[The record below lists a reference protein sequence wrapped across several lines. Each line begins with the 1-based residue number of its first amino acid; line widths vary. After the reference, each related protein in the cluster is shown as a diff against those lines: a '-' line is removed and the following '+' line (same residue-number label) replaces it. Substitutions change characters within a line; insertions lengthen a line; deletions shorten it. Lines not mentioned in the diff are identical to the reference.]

1 MHVWLLIE
9 DSELRNILAKRLAKL
24 LASIRGEIEQVR
36 PLQWDGD
43 WEGQLAKEAQEADG
57 LILQAYRMQE
67 AVVRVRRL
75 RLLAGKARGMRCI
88 VLTLETPW
96 DLLGRLPEALIFFS
110 PGTALRRLP
119 QKPQDLV
126 KAILDI
132 PPVSSME
139 GLEPYLMPYNL
150 RWEVERREKHRQAN
164 RLGLLHLL
172 DGLRRAG
179 YIEISR
185 WQALRKRIT
194 DRLRQDFPEVEEYA
208 ALTGLLEVKTEDT
221 ALRPW
226 PRPPDP
232 FRVLLIDDEAHLG
245 WDEILAALFTP
256 GCASPHWEPPFRVFR
271 DGGTELWVMKEE
283 LCRNTDEVW
292 RALQGSLRCYGDY
305 GYLDWDLIFLDLR
318 LQPDEFKKRDIEE
331 ISGFQLFRRIRD
343 LDPTVPVLVF
353 TASERASFIRGLEHL
368 GIVGYYVKAVSEE
381 PDVSR
386 QKAEDLIES
395 VDEARRRL
403 HLRALWRHIV
413 CHVLPSVETSAG
425 AKARQICFLLCHGFL
440 QFWAAAILRAR
451 EGAFNDAIITLY
463 RFLESLRQGNLDVAL
478 PISRWLR
485 QRRNRY
491 VHYTDAAPAVV
502 AYRFL
507 QKVLEQATG
516 GRPLLE
522 CRDCFGQGGRQGGI
536 RIKIERTSTGVAVC
550 LEAPHPLGPKQIDLD
565 IPSEEAHFLTQLADA
580 GTCWLQGSRQ
590 ITRAA
595 SVCLRFHRLLRKSP
609 LWRELCPDFTP
620 IKIPPPGNG
629 GTFEFYNLIP

>member
-1 MHVWLLIE
+1 MRVWLLIE
-9 DSELRNILAKRLAKL
+9 DSELLNVLAQRLAKL
-24 LASIRGEIEQVR
+24 PTSIRGKIEQVR

-75 RLLAGKARGMRCI
+75 RLLTGRARGMRCI

-179 YIEISR
+179 YMELSR
-185 WQALRKRIT
+185 WRTLRKRII

-226 PRPPDP
+226 PRPTDP
-232 FRVLLIDDEAHLG
+232 FRILLIDDEAHLG

-256 GCASPHWEPPFRVFR
+256 GCASPHLEPPFRVFR

-292 RALQGSLRCYGDY
+292 RALQGSLQRYEDY

-318 LQPDEFKKRDIEE
+318 LQPDEFRKRDIEE

-353 TASERASFIRGLEHL
+353 TASERASFIRRLEHL

-386 QKAEDLIES
+386 QKAGDLIES
-395 VDEARRRL
+395 VEEARRRL

-413 CHVLPSVETSAG
+413 CHVLPSIGETTAG
-425 AKARQICFLLCHGFL
+425 ANARQIHFLLCHGFL
-440 QFWAAAILRAR
+440 QFWAAAILKVRQ
-451 EGAFNDAIITLY
+451 GAFNDAIITLY
-463 RFLESLRQGNLDVAL
+463 RFLESLMRGRNL
-478 PISRWLR
+478 PISPWLR

-491 VHYTDAAPAVV
+491 VHYTNAAPAVV

-516 GRPLLE
+516 GHPLLE

-536 RIKIERTSTGVAVC
+536 RIEIERTSTGVAVR
-550 LEAPHPLGPKQIDLD
+550 LEVPHPLCPERIDLD
-565 IPSEEAHFLTQLADA
+565 IPSKEAPLLTRLAA
-580 GTCWLQGSRQ
+580 ARTCQLQGRGQ

-620 IKIPPPGNG
+620 LKISTHGNE
-629 GTFEFYNLIP
+629 GTFEFSNLIP